1 MLNME
6 IEELELIDLPKTDE
20 LQVTTRLFPIPSA
33 MEDGKILIQEMKING
48 KLSPDIAL
56 IDASVNTPVQYY
68 DGVSKITDIFYST
81 TDNRPVGVI
90 LMSPE
95 GEISLKV
102 YNPKTD
108 GGPRGYSVTK
118 GWTMQTIIPEGT
130 TLRFFDY
137 HSPKGYAE
145 KEGDKMYGETV
156 VSTVT
161 DEKVLEKFKG
171 AEKELLDYMKK
182 L

>member
-1 MLNME
+1 M
-6 IEELELIDLPKTDE
+6 
-20 LQVTTRLFPIPSA
+20 
-33 MEDGKILIQEMKING
+33 GKILIQEMKING
-48 KLSPDIAL
+48 ELSPDIAL
-56 IDASVNTPVQYY
+56 IDASTNTPVQYY
-68 DGVSKITDIFYST
+68 DGESTVTDIFYST
-81 TDNRPVGVI
+81 TDNKPVGLI

-95 GEISLKV
+95 QEVSLYV

-108 GGPRGYSVTK
+108 GGPRGFSVTK
-118 GWTMQTIIPEGT
+118 GWTMQTIIPKGT

-161 DEKVLEKFKG
+161 DERVLEKFKD
-171 AEKELLDYMKK
+171 AEKQLLDYMKN

>member
-1 MLNME
+1 MD
-6 IEELELIDLPKTDE
+6 IEKIGVVDLGQADELE
-20 LQVTTRLFPIPSA
+20 VATRLFPEPST

-48 KLSPDIAL
+48 ELSPDIAL
-56 IDASVNTPVQYY
+56 IDASANTPVQFYNG
-68 DGVSKITDIFYST
+68 DGRITDIFYST
-81 TDNRPVGVI
+81 TDNKPVGVI

-95 GEISLKV
+95 GEVSLKV

-108 GGPRGYSVTK
+108 GGQRGYIVSK
-118 GWTMQTIIPEGT
+118 GWSMQTIIPEGT

-137 HSPKGYAE
+137 HSPKGYTE

-161 DEKVLEKFKG
+161 DEKVLEKFRK
-171 AEKELLDYMKK
+171 AEEELLGYMKA

>member
-1 MLNME
+1 MD
-6 IEELELIDLPKTDE
+6 IEQIGIVNLPKADELE
-20 LQVTTRLFPIPSA
+20 VTTRLFPEPSTI
-33 MEDGKILIQEMKING
+33 EDGKILIQEMKING
-48 KLSPDIAL
+48 ELSPDIAL
-56 IDASVNTPVQYY
+56 IDASANTPVQYY
-68 DGVSKITDIFYST
+68 DGVSTITDVFYST
-81 TDNRPVGVI
+81 TDNKPVGVI
-90 LMSPE
+90 LMSPQ
-95 GEISLKV
+95 GDMSLSV

-108 GGPRGYSVTK
+108 GGPRGFSVTK

-161 DEKVLEKFKG
+161 DEQVLEKFRN
-171 AEKELLDYMKK
+171 AEKQLKEHMETL
-182 L
+182 

>member
-1 MLNME
+1 ME
-6 IEELELIDLPKTDE
+6 IEKIGLVDLPKADVLE
-20 LQVTTRLFPIPSA
+20 VTTRLFPEPST

-48 KLSPDIAL
+48 ELSPDIAL
-56 IDASVNTPVQYY
+56 IDASSNTPVQYY
-68 DGVSKITDIFYST
+68 DGVSQITDIFYST
-81 TDNRPVGVI
+81 TDNKPVGVI

-95 GEISLKV
+95 GEMSLKV

-108 GGPRGYSVTK
+108 GGPRGFSVTK

-156 VSTVT
+156 VSTVS
-161 DEKVLEKFKG
+161 DEQVLEKFRN
-171 AEKELLDYMKK
+171 AEKELLGYMKT

>member
-1 MLNME
+1 MDIEQIGSVDLPRA
-6 IEELELIDLPKTDE
+6 EELE
-20 LQVTTRLFPIPSA
+20 VTTRLLPESST

-48 KLSPDIAL
+48 ELSPDIAL
-56 IDASVNTPVQYY
+56 IDASTNTPVQYY

-81 TDNRPVGVI
+81 TDNKPVGVI
-90 LMSPE
+90 LMSPK

-161 DEKVLEKFKG
+161 DEQVLEKFRNG
-171 AEKELLDYMKK
+171 EKQLKEYMNT

>member
-1 MLNME
+1 ME
-6 IEELELIDLPKTDE
+6 IERVGLVKLSEAEQLE
-20 LQVTTRLFPIPSA
+20 VATRLFPEPST

-48 KLSPDIAL
+48 ELSPDIAL
-56 IDASVNTPVQYY
+56 IDASANTPVQHY
-68 DGVSKITDIFYST
+68 DGESTIMDIFYST
-81 TDNRPVGVI
+81 TDNKPVGVI

-95 GEISLKV
+95 GGMSLSV

-108 GGPRGYSVTK
+108 GGPRGFSVTK
-118 GWTMQTIIPEGT
+118 GWSMQTIIPEGT

-137 HSPKGYAE
+137 HSPKGYTE
-145 KEGDKMYGETV
+145 REGDKMYGETV

-161 DEKVLEKFKG
+161 DEKVLEKFKN
-171 AEKELLDYMKK
+171 AEKELLDYMRT

>member
-1 MLNME
+1 ME
-6 IEELELIDLPKTDE
+6 IEKIGLVDLPEADELE
-20 LQVTTRLFPIPSA
+20 VTTRLFTEPST

-48 KLSPDIAL
+48 ELSPDIAL
-56 IDASVNTPVQYY
+56 IDASSNTPVQYY
-68 DGVSKITDIFYST
+68 DGVSQITDIFYST
-81 TDNRPVGVI
+81 TDNKPVGVI
-90 LMSPE
+90 LMSPQ
-95 GEISLKV
+95 GEMSLKV

-108 GGPRGYSVTK
+108 GGPRGFSVTK

-156 VSTVT
+156 VSTVS
-161 DEKVLEKFKG
+161 DEQVLEKFRN
-171 AEKELLDYMKK
+171 AEKELLGYMKT

>member
-1 MLNME
+1 MDIEKVDIIELPKADE
-6 IEELELIDLPKTDE
+6 IE
-20 LQVTTRLFPIPSA
+20 VATRLFPEPST
-33 MEDGKILIQEMKING
+33 MEDGKIIIQEMKING
-48 KLSPDIAL
+48 ELSPDIAL
-56 IDASVNTPVQYY
+56 IDASANTPVQFYNGEGQIV
-68 DGVSKITDIFYST
+68 DFFYST
-81 TDNRPVGVI
+81 TDSKPVGLI

-95 GEISLKV
+95 EEVSLKV

-108 GGPRGYSVTK
+108 GGQRGYTVTK

-137 HSPKGYAE
+137 HSPKGYTE

-161 DEKVLEKFKG
+161 DKKVLEKFRN
-171 AEKELLDYMKK
+171 AEKQLKEYMEK

>member
-1 MLNME
+1 MD
-6 IEELELIDLPKTDE
+6 IEELGLIELPEADE
-20 LQVTTRLFPIPSA
+20 LQVATRLFSEPST

-56 IDASVNTPVQYY
+56 IDSPINTPVQYY
-68 DGVSKITDIFYST
+68 DGAGKITDVFYST
-81 TDNRPVGVI
+81 TDNKPVGVI

-95 GEISLKV
+95 GELSMKV

-108 GGPRGYSVTK
+108 GGPRGYTVTK
-118 GWTMQTIIPEGT
+118 GWTMQTIVPEGT
-130 TLRFFDY
+130 TLRFLDY

-161 DEKVLEKFKG
+161 DEKVLEKFRN
-171 AEKELLDYMKK
+171 AEKQLKEYMKV

>member
-1 MLNME
+1 MD
-6 IEELELIDLPKTDE
+6 IEQIGTVQLPPAEE
-20 LQVTTRLFPIPSA
+20 LQVPTRLFSEPSK

-56 IDASVNTPVQYY
+56 IDASANTPVQYY

-81 TDNRPVGVI
+81 TDNKPVGVI

-95 GEISLKV
+95 GEMSLSV

-108 GGPRGYSVTK
+108 GGPRGFSVTK

-137 HSPKGYAE
+137 HSPKGYTE

-156 VSTVT
+156 VSTVS
-161 DEKVLEKFKG
+161 DEKVLERFKEG
-171 AEKELLDYMKK
+171 EKQLKEYMEN

>member
-1 MLNME
+1 MD
-6 IEELELIDLPKTDE
+6 IEKLGVIDLPKAE
-20 LQVTTRLFPIPSA
+20 QLEVTTRLFSEPST

-48 KLSPDIAL
+48 ELSPDIAL

-68 DGVSKITDIFYST
+68 DGESKITDIFYST
-81 TDNRPVGVI
+81 NDNKPVGVI
-90 LMSPE
+90 LMSPQ
-95 GEISLKV
+95 GEMSLSV

-108 GGPRGYSVTK
+108 GGPRGYCVTK
-118 GWTMQTIIPEGT
+118 GWTMQTIIPQGT

-161 DEKVLEKFKG
+161 DEEVLEKFRN
-171 AEKELLDYMKK
+171 AEKELLDYMNT

>member
-1 MLNME
+1 MD
-6 IEELELIDLPKTDE
+6 IGKTGFVELPEADE
-20 LQVTTRLFPIPSA
+20 LQVTTRLFPEPST

-56 IDASVNTPVQYY
+56 IDACANTPVQYY
-68 DGVSKITDIFYST
+68 DGESKVTDIFYST
-81 TDNRPVGVI
+81 TDNKPVGVI

-95 GEISLKV
+95 GEISLSV

-145 KEGDKMYGETV
+145 KVGDKMYGETV
-156 VSTVT
+156 VSTVS
-161 DEKVLEKFKG
+161 DEQVLEKFRN
-171 AEKELLDYMKK
+171 AEKQLKEYMKT

>member
-1 MLNME
+1 MN
-6 IEELELIDLPKTDE
+6 IERLGIIELPQTDE
-20 LQVTTRLFPIPSA
+20 LEVTTRLFPQPST

-48 KLSPDIAL
+48 ELSPDIAL
-56 IDASVNTPVQYY
+56 IDASANTPVQYY

-81 TDNRPVGVI
+81 TDNKPVGVI

-95 GEISLKV
+95 GEISLSV

-108 GGPRGYSVTK
+108 GGPRGFSVTR
-118 GWTMQTIIPEGT
+118 GWTMQTVIPEGT

-137 HSPKGYAE
+137 HSPKGYTE

-161 DEKVLEKFKG
+161 DEKVLEKFKT
-171 AEKELLDYMKK
+171 AEKELLEYIEK

>member
-1 MLNME
+1 MIRMD
-6 IEELELIDLPKTDE
+6 IEKMGLVDLPKSEE
-20 LQVTTRLFPIPSA
+20 LQITTRLFPKPSTL
-33 MEDGKILIQEMKING
+33 ENGKILIQEMKING
-48 KLSPDIAL
+48 ELSPDIAL
-56 IDASVNTPVQYY
+56 IDASANTPVQYY

-81 TDNRPVGVI
+81 TDNKPVGVI

-95 GEISLKV
+95 GEMSLSV

-108 GGPRGYSVTK
+108 GGPRGFSVTK
-118 GWTMQTIIPEGT
+118 GWTMQTIVPEGT

-137 HSPKGYAE
+137 HSPKGYTE

-156 VSTVT
+156 VSTVI
-161 DEKVLEKFKG
+161 DEKVLEKFKD
-171 AEKELLDYMKK
+171 AEKELLDYMKT

>member
-1 MLNME
+1 MD
-6 IEELELIDLPKTDE
+6 IEQIGLVDLSEANELE
-20 LQVTTRLFPIPSA
+20 VATRLFPEPST
-33 MEDGKILIQEMKING
+33 MEDGNILIQEMKING
-48 KLSPDIAL
+48 ELSPDIAL
-56 IDASVNTPVQYY
+56 IDASANTPVQFY
-68 DGVSKITDIFYST
+68 DGEGEIIDIFYST
-81 TDNRPVGVI
+81 TDNKPVGVI

-95 GEISLKV
+95 GETSLKV

-108 GGPRGYSVTK
+108 GGQRGYRVTK
-118 GWTMQTIIPEGT
+118 GWTMQTIIPKGT

-156 VSTVT
+156 VSTVS
-161 DEKVLEKFKG
+161 DEKVLEKFQK
-171 AEKELLDYMKK
+171 AEKQLLDYMER

>member
-1 MLNME
+1 ME
-6 IEELELIDLPKTDE
+6 IEQIGLIDLPQAEE
-20 LQVTTRLFPIPSA
+20 LEIATRLFPEPST
-33 MEDGKILIQEMKING
+33 MEDGNILIQEMKING

-56 IDASVNTPVQYY
+56 IDASANTPVQYY
-68 DGVSKITDIFYST
+68 DGESKITDIFYST
-81 TDNRPVGVI
+81 TDDKPVGVI
-90 LMSPE
+90 LMSPQE
-95 GEISLKV
+95 EISLKV

-108 GGPRGYSVTK
+108 GGQRGFSVTK
-118 GWTMQTIIPEGT
+118 GWSMQTIIPQGT

-137 HSPKGYAE
+137 HSPKGYTE

-161 DEKVLEKFKG
+161 DEKVLERFKQ
-171 AEKELLDYMKK
+171 AEDELLNYMKN

>member
-1 MLNME
+1 MD
-6 IEELELIDLPKTDE
+6 IEQIGLVELPEAKE
-20 LQVTTRLFPIPSA
+20 LQITTRLLPEPST

-48 KLSPDIAL
+48 ELSPDIAL
-56 IDASVNTPVQYY
+56 IDASANTPVQYY
-68 DGVSKITDIFYST
+68 DGVSQITDVFYST
-81 TDNRPVGVI
+81 TDNKPVGVI

-95 GEISLKV
+95 GEISLMV

-108 GGPRGYSVTK
+108 GGPRGYAVTK

-156 VSTVT
+156 VSVVT
-161 DEKVLEKFKG
+161 DEEVVEKFRE
-171 AEKELLDYMKK
+171 AEKELLDYMKT

>member
-1 MLNME
+1 MN
-6 IEELELIDLPKTDE
+6 IEKLGIIELPQSDELE
-20 LQVTTRLFPIPSA
+20 VTTRLFPQPST

-48 KLSPDIAL
+48 ELSPDIAL
-56 IDASVNTPVQYY
+56 IDASANTPVQYY

-81 TDNRPVGVI
+81 TDNKPVGVI
-90 LMSPE
+90 LMSPD
-95 GEISLKV
+95 GEISLSV

-108 GGPRGYSVTK
+108 GGPRGFSVTR
-118 GWTMQTIIPEGT
+118 GWTMQTVIPEGT

-137 HSPKGYAE
+137 HSPKGYTE

-161 DEKVLEKFKG
+161 DEKVLEKFKT
-171 AEKELLDYMKK
+171 AEKELLEYIEK

>member
-1 MLNME
+1 MD
-6 IEELELIDLPKTDE
+6 IEPIGIVDLPKADE
-20 LQVTTRLFPIPSA
+20 LEVATRLFPDEPSK

-68 DGVSKITDIFYST
+68 NGVSKITDIFYST
-81 TDNRPVGVI
+81 TDNKPVGVI

-95 GEISLKV
+95 GEISLSV

-161 DEKVLEKFKG
+161 DKEVLKKFKG
-171 AEKELLDYMKK
+171 AEKELLDYMKRI
-182 L
+182 

>member
-1 MLNME
+1 MD
-6 IEELELIDLPKTDE
+6 IEQIGLIDLPKVEE
-20 LQVTTRLFPIPSA
+20 LEVTTRLFPEPST

-48 KLSPDIAL
+48 ELSPDIAL
-56 IDASVNTPVQYY
+56 IDASANTPVQYY
-68 DGVSKITDIFYST
+68 NGESKITDIFYST
-81 TDNRPVGVI
+81 TDNKPVGVI

-95 GEISLKV
+95 GEISLSV

-108 GGPRGYSVTK
+108 GGPRGFSVIK

-137 HSPKGYAE
+137 HSPKGYTE

-156 VSTVT
+156 VSIVV
-161 DEKVLEKFKG
+161 DKQILEKFRN
-171 AEKELLDYMKK
+171 AERELLDYMKT

>member
-1 MLNME
+1 ME
-6 IEELELIDLPKTDE
+6 IEKIGLVDLPEADELE
-20 LQVTTRLFPIPSA
+20 VTTRLFTEPST

-48 KLSPDIAL
+48 ELSPDIAL
-56 IDASVNTPVQYY
+56 IDASSNTPVQYY
-68 DGVSKITDIFYST
+68 DGVSQITDIFYST
-81 TDNRPVGVI
+81 TDNKPVGVI

-95 GEISLKV
+95 GEMSLKV

-108 GGPRGYSVTK
+108 GGPRGFSVTK

-156 VSTVT
+156 VSTVS
-161 DEKVLEKFKG
+161 DEQVLEKFRN
-171 AEKELLDYMKK
+171 AEKELLGYMKT

>member
-1 MLNME
+1 ME
-6 IEELELIDLPKTDE
+6 IEQIGLVDLPEADK
-20 LQVTTRLFPIPSA
+20 LQITTRLFPEPST
-33 MEDGKILIQEMKING
+33 MENGKILIQEMKING
-48 KLSPDIAL
+48 ELSPDIAL
-56 IDASVNTPVQYY
+56 IDASANTPVQYY

-81 TDNRPVGVI
+81 TDNKPVGVI

-95 GEISLKV
+95 GVMSLKV

-108 GGPRGYSVTK
+108 GGPRGFSVTK

-137 HSPKGYAE
+137 HFPKGYTE
-145 KEGDKMYGETV
+145 REGDRMYGETV
-156 VSTVT
+156 VSTVS
-161 DEKVLEKFKG
+161 DEKVLEKFSN
-171 AEKELLDYMKK
+171 AEKQLKEYMGN

>member
-1 MLNME
+1 MD
-6 IEELELIDLPKTDE
+6 IEKIGLVDLPKADRLE
-20 LQVTTRLFPIPSA
+20 VTTRLFSEPST

-48 KLSPDIAL
+48 ELSPDIAL

-68 DGVSKITDIFYST
+68 DGESKITDIFYST
-81 TDNRPVGVI
+81 TDNKPVGVI

-95 GEISLKV
+95 GEMSLSV

-108 GGPRGYSVTK
+108 GGPRGFSVTK

-137 HSPKGYAE
+137 HSPKGYTE

-156 VSTVT
+156 VSTVS
-161 DEKVLEKFKG
+161 DKQVLEKFSK
-171 AEKELLDYMKK
+171 AEGELRDYMKT

>member
-1 MLNME
+1 ME

-118 GWTMQTIIPEGT
+118 GWTM
-130 TLRFFDY
+130 
-137 HSPKGYAE
+137 
-145 KEGDKMYGETV
+145 
-156 VSTVT
+156 
-161 DEKVLEKFKG
+161 
-171 AEKELLDYMKK
+171 
-182 L
+182 